1 MRRAFTRPSHGKGE
15 KVALLVAT
23 RIGDSTAVLAL
34 VSLAALVAVAY
45 GGLLTRWVLAA
56 NAGNETMG
64 RIARAI
70 QEGAAAYL
78 NRQYSVIA
86 VIGIVLAL
94 VIMFAVNWETGVL
107 YIVGA
112 GCSALAGYV
121 GMNLS
126 VRANVRTAQAATRG
140 LDPALQLAFRG
151 GAVTRLFVVGLRLL
165 GVAGPVL
172 GLSEAPSPLRPAVR
186 ASPVNRFPPPGG
198 GLLPQAARCRPVP
211 R

>member
-15 KVALLVAT
+15 KVALLVAART
-23 RIGDSTAVLAL
+23 GESTAVLAL
-34 VSLAALVAVAY
+34 VSLAALVALAY
-45 GGLLTRWVLAA
+45 GGLLTRGVLAA

-94 VIMFAVNWETGVL
+94 VITFAVNWETGVL

-140 LDPALQLAFRG
+140 LDPALQLAFRA
-151 GAVTRLFVVGLRLL
+151 GAVTRLSLRRCGRG
-165 GVAGPVL
+165 GVAV
-172 GLSEAPSPLRPAVR
+172 SYWV
-186 ASPVNRFPPPGG
+186 
-198 GLLPQAARCRPVP
+198 
-211 R
+211 